1 VRHSRSQLEAA
12 VAEAAAHYTIE
23 RTLAFSQIQQES
35 SWNEKAVNLKSGA
48 MGLAQF
54 MPATARELGLTNPFD
69 GVASA
74 WAYAKYMHSLLVR
87 FDNDIVKAL
96 AGYNWGMGH
105 VAKAVRQH
113 GESWLKFA
121 PRETREYVTKIM
133 LRAQAEYIA
142 AGEPMPAA

>member
-1 VRHSRSQLEAA
+1 MRHSRAQLEAA

-23 RTLAFSQIQQES
+23 RPLAFSQIQQES
-35 SWNEKAVNLKSGA
+35 SWNEKAVNLHSGA

-54 MPATARELGLTNPFD
+54 MPATAREMGLVNPFD

-96 AGYNWGMGH
+96 AGYNWGQGNL
-105 VAKAVRQH
+105 ARAIKKY
-113 GESWLKFA
+113 GESWRAHA